1 MNRTQPTT
9 YLGLGPTTTRIAFTE
24 ARLQGGFMV
33 YEKAPEL
40 GTEIIQGA
48 ADLVEEVKSQ
58 AHGELSGAPKT
69 ASNGWPSLGLLGML

>member
-1 MNRTQPTT
+1 
-9 YLGLGPTTTRIAFTE
+9 
-24 ARLQGGFMV
+24 MV